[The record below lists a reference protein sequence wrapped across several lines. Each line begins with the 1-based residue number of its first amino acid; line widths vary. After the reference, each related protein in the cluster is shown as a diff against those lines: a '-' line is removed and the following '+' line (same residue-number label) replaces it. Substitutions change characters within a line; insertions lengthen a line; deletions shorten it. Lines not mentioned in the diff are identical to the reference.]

1 MILWVIEHSAT
12 DRLEASESTWLGRKH
27 VVVTYHLFLCLSP
40 GALASGLR
48 LVTKVGFENSK
59 NGLRKGT
66 TL

>member
-40 GALASGLR
+40 VKTALQNH
-48 LVTKVGFENSK
+48 KF
-59 NGLRKGT
+59 T
-66 TL
+66 TEQNLAAVYANILQ